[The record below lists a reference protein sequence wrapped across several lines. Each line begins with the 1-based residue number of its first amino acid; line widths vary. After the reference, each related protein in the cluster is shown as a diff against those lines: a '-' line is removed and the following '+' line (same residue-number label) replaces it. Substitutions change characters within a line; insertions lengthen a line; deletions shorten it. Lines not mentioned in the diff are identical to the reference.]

1 MELINASKFTK
12 VELAERKQMKYKV
25 ETPNLREPYGTPF
38 GPGSLFAIRA
48 DEFWRLGGY
57 DKGPYVWGGE
67 NTEMAFKMW
76 MYGGRMLMV
85 PAHASVTCTDSTRKR
100 TDEGR

>member
-1 MELINASKFTK
+1 
-12 VELAERKQMKYKV
+12 MKYKV
-25 ETPNLREPYGTPF
+25 ENSREPYGTPF
-38 GPGSLFAIRA
+38 GPGPLFAIRA
-48 DEFWRLGGY
+48 DEFWRLSGY

-85 PAHASVTCTDSTRKR
+85 PAHASVTTAQGKGRTRGVD
-100 TDEGR
+100 TLASDYACQND

>member
-1 MELINASKFTK
+1 VKLT
-12 VELAERKQMKYKV
+12 ERKQMKYKV
-25 ETPNLREPYGTPF
+25 ENSREPYGTPF

-67 NTEMAFKMW
+67 NTEMAFTMW